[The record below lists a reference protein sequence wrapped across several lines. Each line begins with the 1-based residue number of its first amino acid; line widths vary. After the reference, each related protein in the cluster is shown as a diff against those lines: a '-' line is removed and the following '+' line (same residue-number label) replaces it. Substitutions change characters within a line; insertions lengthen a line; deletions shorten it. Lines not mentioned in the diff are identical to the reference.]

1 MEIIC
6 LGDSVTSGL
15 GVRREESWVNLLNQ
29 RTEHRWI
36 NAGIPGDTLPGMLS
50 RLDSAILPQRPD
62 AVFLLGGWN
71 DLLICRQS
79 DGARACLM
87 AMVHHCAHAG
97 VKSVVGI
104 PYVVEQVPRQ
114 WAELCALS
122 REAMAEYI
130 GWLRS
135 MTAAFHL
142 RTVDLG
148 AAFSGREGLLS
159 DGVHPNPAGHRLIA
173 DTIIEQSRWL
183 E

>member
-15 GVRREESWVNLLNQ
+15 GVRREESWVCLLN
-29 RTEHRWI
+29 RETEHSWT

-50 RLDSAILPQRPD
+50 RLDSAILPQKPD

-71 DLLICRQS
+71 DLLICKQS
-79 DGARACLM
+79 DTARSCLM

-104 PYVVEQVPRQ
+104 PYVVERVPRQ
-114 WAELCALS
+114 WADVCVGS
-122 REAMAEYI
+122 RETLETYI
-130 GWLRS
+130 SWLRN

-148 AAFSGREGLLS
+148 AAFADREGLLS
-159 DGVHPNPAGHRLIA
+159 DGVHPNASGHRLIA
-173 DTIIEQSRWL
+173 DTIKEQSRWF